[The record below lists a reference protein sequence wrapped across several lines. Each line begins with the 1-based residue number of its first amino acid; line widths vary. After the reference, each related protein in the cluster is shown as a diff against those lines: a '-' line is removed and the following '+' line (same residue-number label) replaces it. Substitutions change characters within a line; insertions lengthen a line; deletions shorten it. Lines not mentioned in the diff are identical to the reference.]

1 MNFLEDFSNW
11 VGLSTIVQTMVVIGV
26 TIAGIRVYRKGR
38 KFNRHFLQVVKEI
51 YHAGHKLRAVTPE
64 EGQENK
70 EKYKK
75 GIEELERATAELLL
89 ISGQIKVIEPKD

>member
-1 MNFLEDFSNW
+1 MQ
-11 VGLSTIVQTMVVIGV
+11 TIVVIGV
-26 TIAGIRVYRKGR
+26 TIAGIRVYRKSR

-51 YHAGHKLRAVTPE
+51 YHAGHKLRAVTLE

-70 EKYKK
+70 EKYEK
-75 GIEELERATAELLL
+75 GIEELERATGELLL